1 MTGNAIELPS
11 QGAKEFP
18 RFLDGGIATENTD
31 PAAYRATHSYLFSFA
46 GSDTVYTLT
55 VAGSAHEVD
64 LLRNTLTNVFIILF
78 FVILIIATL
87 ASMIYS
93 RYVTRPVLRLSAVS
107 KNMSELN
114 FNWKCEE
121 DRTDELGVLAH
132 SLNEMSK
139 KLSAALENLQAANIK
154 LQADIEHEKELEQ
167 AQLDFFSAVSHE
179 LKTPIT
185 IIKGQTEGM
194 ILNVGDY
201 QDRNKYLSRSL
212 EIINTMESMVQEI
225 LTVSRMK
232 SSKVGLRKEKM
243 DFSDLLKREYAL
255 FEDLI
260 VQKEIDW
267 NENISPALQIVADKM
282 LIQKAINNIVSNA
295 ILYSPRGSSIYMDAF
310 SKNGSVVFQ
319 IENTGVHIP
328 EAEIPKLFDAFY
340 RMEQSRNRK
349 TGGSGLGL
357 YIVKTILE
365 QHNIIYSLKTQTE
378 GYCFQSDFE
387 KYGAVKFDRPVFLTT
402 HKKHIRH
409 NGIPNSSATIYQKQK
424 GVFQNMK
431 KQKITTLLLTM
442 ALCAS
447 AVLSG
452 CAASAASQ
460 TEPNQSTTSS
470 TPFEE
475 AKDSGTPI
483 SSDEASSVQ
492 AYENDEVF
500 PLRNRPKR
508 SKNAGLRLLKS
519 ILSMNRMA

>member
-1 MTGNAIELPS
+1 M
-11 QGAKEFP
+11 
-18 RFLDGGIATENTD
+18 
-31 PAAYRATHSYLFSFA
+31 
-46 GSDTVYTLT
+46 
-55 VAGSAHEVD
+55 
-64 LLRNTLTNVFIILF
+64 
-78 FVILIIATL
+78 
-87 ASMIYS
+87 
-93 RYVTRPVLRLSAVS
+93 
-107 KNMSELN
+107 
-114 FNWKCEE
+114 
-121 DRTDELGVLAH
+121 
-132 SLNEMSK
+132 
-139 KLSAALENLQAANIK
+139 
-154 LQADIEHEKELEQ
+154 
-167 AQLDFFSAVSHE
+167 
-179 LKTPIT
+179 LKTFVVKVQFFCYVFYFRS
-185 IIKGQTEGM
+185 KGQTEGM

-267 NENISPALQIVADKM
+267 NENISPALQIVVDKM

-387 KYGAVKFDRPVFLTT
+387 KCGTVKFDRPVFLTT

-409 NGIPNSSATIYQKQK
+409 NGIPNSSATIYSETERSVSEYEKTK
-424 GVFQNMK
+424 NHNSFTHNG
-431 KQKITTLLLTM
+431 
-442 ALCAS
+442 ALCIGRFKW
-447 AVLSG
+447 LCG
-452 CAASAASQ
+452 K
-460 TEPNQSTTSS
+460 P
-470 TPFEE
+470 
-475 AKDSGTPI
+475 DGTQP
-483 SSDEASSVQ
+483 VNYQ
-492 AYENDEVF
+492 
-500 PLRNRPKR
+500 L
-508 SKNAGLRLLKS
+508 NAF
-519 ILSMNRMA
+519 

>member
-1 MTGNAIELPS
+1 MANMYPKNISEYLPTDSERIVYQELKNQLP
-11 QGAKEFP
+11 
-18 RFLDGGIATENTD
+18 
-31 PAAYRATHSYLFSFA
+31 
-46 GSDTVYTLT
+46 DTF
-55 VAGSAHEVD
+55 D
-64 LLRNTLTNVFIILF
+64 VF
-78 FVILIIATL
+78 
-87 ASMIYS
+87 Y
-93 RYVTRPVLRLSAVS
+93 AVS
-107 KNMSELN
+107 WTSYYAGRLVKSEADFIVASPDYGFLCLEVKGGNGIRIEDNNWYLSDAVHGERKLNSSPYDQAEKNMSALN
-114 FNWKCEE
+114 FNWNCEE

-267 NENISPALQIVADKM
+267 NENISPALQIVVDKM

-365 QHNIIYSLKTQTE
+365 QHNIIYSLKNT
-378 GYCFQSDFE
+378 
-387 KYGAVKFDRPVFLTT
+387 DRGVLFS
-402 HKKHIRH
+402 IR
-409 NGIPNSSATIYQKQK
+409 
-424 GVFQNMK
+424 F
-431 KQKITTLLLTM
+431 
-442 ALCAS
+442 
-447 AVLSG
+447 
-452 CAASAASQ
+452 
-460 TEPNQSTTSS
+460 
-470 TPFEE
+470 
-475 AKDSGTPI
+475 
-483 SSDEASSVQ
+483 
-492 AYENDEVF
+492 
-500 PLRNRPKR
+500 
-508 SKNAGLRLLKS
+508 
-519 ILSMNRMA
+519 

>member
-1 MTGNAIELPS
+1 M
-11 QGAKEFP
+11 
-18 RFLDGGIATENTD
+18 
-31 PAAYRATHSYLFSFA
+31 
-46 GSDTVYTLT
+46 
-55 VAGSAHEVD
+55 
-64 LLRNTLTNVFIILF
+64 
-78 FVILIIATL
+78 
-87 ASMIYS
+87 
-93 RYVTRPVLRLSAVS
+93 
-107 KNMSELN
+107 
-114 FNWKCEE
+114 
-121 DRTDELGVLAH
+121 
-132 SLNEMSK
+132 NEMSK

-267 NENISPALQIVADKM
+267 NENISPALQIAADKM

-328 EAEIPKLFDAFY
+328 EEEISKLFDAFY

-365 QHNIIYSLKTQTE
+365 QHNIIYSLKNT
-378 GYCFQSDFE
+378 
-387 KYGAVKFDRPVFLTT
+387 DRGVLFS
-402 HKKHIRH
+402 IR
-409 NGIPNSSATIYQKQK
+409 
-424 GVFQNMK
+424 F
-431 KQKITTLLLTM
+431 
-442 ALCAS
+442 
-447 AVLSG
+447 
-452 CAASAASQ
+452 
-460 TEPNQSTTSS
+460 
-470 TPFEE
+470 
-475 AKDSGTPI
+475 
-483 SSDEASSVQ
+483 
-492 AYENDEVF
+492 
-500 PLRNRPKR
+500 
-508 SKNAGLRLLKS
+508 
-519 ILSMNRMA
+519 